1 MKRLLLGFGFIFL
14 LAACNSN
21 QPATPPVNLIQNWHI
36 HGEDGESEWFVMS
49 ELGYEIDKITP
60 DKEYEMVYFCSPR
73 SLYAS
78 FPSQQDCTTG
88 PVGSVTY
95 GIPAGTEPN
104 VGQSVLVTKITDT
117 RSWCNFSGHVSTADY
132 NTGPNGGCLISAV
145 YNIPGHLLL
154 PGSMPEE
161 WYEFVKCSWETSWQ
175 DVANSVDTMPNDAP
189 CFFFRYDNNNDLY
202 IGGETDHLGQ
212 DINWYRDPISND
224 PKGALYWID
233 NISPGGGIGKGFPL
247 HYMDDN
253 NGTNPAT
260 YTDHLYLLQ
269 ETEDQIGFI
278 GNANP
283 PLDAW
288 KIILGYSEAASLT
301 VNTDDCDEVRSVS
314 YELGPLFTLATWSYE
329 GLWSTQPNPPCPD
342 GWPFDWDISDP
353 DTSNWP

>member
-1 MKRLLLGFGFIFL
+1 VKKILLIFGFVFL
-14 LAACNSN
+14 LTGCPNN
-21 QPATPPVNLIQNWHI
+21 NPTPPLNLIQNWHI
-36 HGEDGESEWFVMS
+36 HGGDGESEWFVMS
-49 ELGYEIDKITP
+49 ALGYEIDKTTP
-60 DKEYEMVYFCSPR
+60 DKEYEMVYFCSPQ

-78 FPSQQDCTTG
+78 FPLQENCTDG

-104 VGQSVLVTKITDT
+104 VGQLVLVTKITDT
-117 RSWCNFSGHVSTADY
+117 RLWCNFSGHISTVDY
-132 NTGPNGGCLISAV
+132 NTGPNGGCPVSAV
-145 YNIPGHLLL
+145 YDIGGHFLL

-175 DVANSVDTMPNDAP
+175 DVANSVDTMPNDAS
-189 CFFFRYDNNNDLY
+189 CFFFRYDNNDLY

-224 PKGALYWID
+224 PKGTLYWSD

-253 NGTNPAT
+253 NGTGPAIH
-260 YTDHLYLLQ
+260 TDLLFFLQ
-269 ETEDQIGFI
+269 ETEDQIGFT

-283 PLDAW
+283 PLNAW
-288 KIILGYSEAASLT
+288 KIILGYWDTTLLSINLT
-301 VNTDDCDEVRSVS
+301 DCEEVRSVS

-329 GLWSTQPNPPCPD
+329 GMGWIFQTYPPCPN
-342 GWPFDWDISDP
+342 GWPFDWEISDP
-353 DTSNWP
+353 DTSIWP